1 MQAGKFYF
9 TYCGLSP
16 APNIL
21 ERNFSSIIIFNVFP
35 DTALMP
41 ETLQLDILNL
51 IIKLATTGFSNYALV
66 TGDSEVFS
74 GSLKNKIFFQFK
86 Q

>member
-1 MQAGKFYF
+1 MQADKFYLI
-9 TYCGLSP
+9 YCGLSP

-21 ERNFSSIIIFNVFP
+21 ERKYSNITIFNVFP

-41 ETLQLDILNL
+41 ETLQLNMLNL